1 MTQSCGSY
9 VVIKYMLRHILG
21 GSYNGGCA
29 ARRGQVTLYEISD
42 LFMPICHSN
51 LWKQTAQWWVCGCV
65 GGVFAETER
74 GAKYSA
80 FKGYPTAL

>member
-1 MTQSCGSY
+1 VGHIT
-9 VVIKYMLRHILG
+9 VVVQHVGVKSPY
-21 GSYNGGCA
+21 
-29 ARRGQVTLYEISD
+29 TEISD

-80 FKGYPTAL
+80 F